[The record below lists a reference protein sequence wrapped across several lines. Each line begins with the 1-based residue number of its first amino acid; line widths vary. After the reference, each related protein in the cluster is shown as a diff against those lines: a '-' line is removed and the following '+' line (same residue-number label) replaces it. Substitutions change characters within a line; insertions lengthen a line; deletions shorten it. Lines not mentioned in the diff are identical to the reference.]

1 MNRYLSFTLATAL
14 SASLT
19 GCLDMDP
26 VSSITDRDMWT
37 NEGQFTSFVYGV
49 HSLLRDQDSENL
61 FILGELRSDIYSAA
75 STGWTSESNQAQ
87 EITGNLLSEQRP
99 GLTNYADLYTN
110 INQIN
115 LFISR
120 ATDTRLLTDSDK
132 RYYLGTMYGLRA
144 FYYFHLL
151 RSWGNVVWQDEPSTG
166 FQVGDLQKAATPAA
180 QIMENIKADITS
192 SEEQFGSD
200 YSFRDDRT
208 LWSKS
213 ATLML
218 KAEVYLWSARQMD
231 GGEADARTALSAL
244 EDIRSNVS
252 DIGLLDNFADVF
264 AYDNKGNREII
275 FALHND
281 YNESQLF
288 NGQWRNRMVPQQ
300 NTLNSFYAS
309 ATGARFDLNFN
320 GNIYYPLATDLFSCY
335 NSLDMRR
342 DATLRAAY
350 EQQSDGS
357 TYIYRGCFAYKYLGT
372 TQSGDSYRTFADD
385 YPIYRYADL
394 LLMKAEAE
402 ALIGGDPSDE
412 INDIRR
418 RAYGSNYDAAT
429 MAYGRMAGDDEG
441 IEEVLLRERLKEFVF
456 EGKRWYDLRRFGSQ
470 YVLKYTSLT
479 NADHLLWPL
488 DADTMTNNPALE
500 QIEGY

>member
-218 KAEVYLWSARQMD
+218 KAEV
-231 GGEADARTALSAL
+231 
-244 EDIRSNVS
+244 
-252 DIGLLDNFADVF
+252 
-264 AYDNKGNREII
+264 
-275 FALHND
+275 
-281 YNESQLF
+281 
-288 NGQWRNRMVPQQ
+288 
-300 NTLNSFYAS
+300 
-309 ATGARFDLNFN
+309 
-320 GNIYYPLATDLFSCY
+320 
-335 NSLDMRR
+335 
-342 DATLRAAY
+342 
-350 EQQSDGS
+350 
-357 TYIYRGCFAYKYLGT
+357 
-372 TQSGDSYRTFADD
+372 
-385 YPIYRYADL
+385 
-394 LLMKAEAE
+394 
-402 ALIGGDPSDE
+402 
-412 INDIRR
+412 
-418 RAYGSNYDAAT
+418 
-429 MAYGRMAGDDEG
+429 
-441 IEEVLLRERLKEFVF
+441 
-456 EGKRWYDLRRFGSQ
+456 
-470 YVLKYTSLT
+470 
-479 NADHLLWPL
+479 
-488 DADTMTNNPALE
+488 
-500 QIEGY
+500 